1 MPSELLQAA
10 RSLEAQI
17 VADRRHIHAHPE
29 LRYHEFETSKY
40 VQQRLEK
47 LGIGFRVIAGTGVVG
62 LIEGTQPGRTVLLRA
77 DMDALPI
84 TERGGLAFRSQ
95 NEGAMHAC
103 GHDGHTSMLLAAA
116 EVLQKRRDVIKGNV
130 KLMFQPAEEGG
141 GRGGALPM
149 IEEGLMQ
156 SPDVDGAF
164 ALHVDSMVDSGRIG
178 YRAGPFYAAAD
189 RFAITV
195 RGKDGHAARPHT
207 TIDPVVIASH
217 VVTALQS
224 IVSRELAATEV
235 GVVTVGMIKGG
246 EADNVISD
254 TATINGTIRSYTPA
268 SREMM
273 TRRVKEIATGV
284 ASAMRA
290 TAEVDITRGYP
301 AVVNDAGA
309 TELVRAVA
317 GDVAGPGVALEM
329 EPMAVAEDF
338 SRVIELVP
346 GALFC
351 LGVRHP
357 SWTEPRGMHTA
368 TFDLDESA
376 LPLGAAMLAGVALQ
390 FLEKPTLS

>member
-1 MPSELLQAA
+1 MAHELLTSA
-10 RSLEAQI
+10 RALEAQI

-29 LRYHEFETSKY
+29 LRYQEFETSAY

-47 LGIGFRVIAGTGVVG
+47 LGIGYKVIAGTGVVG
-62 LIEGTQPGRTVLLRA
+62 LIEGSRPGKTVLLRA

-84 TERGGLAFRSQ
+84 AERGDLPFKSQ
-95 NEGAMHAC
+95 NNGVMHAC

-116 EVLQKRRDVIKGNV
+116 QLLQGRRDGIKGNV

-149 IEEGLMQ
+149 IEEGLLQ

-164 ALHVDSMVDSGRIG
+164 ALHVDSMLDSGRVG

-189 RFAITV
+189 RFQSTV

-217 VVTALQS
+217 VVTALQT
-224 IVSRELAATEV
+224 IVSRELAPTDV
-235 GVVTVGMIKGG
+235 GVVTVGIIKGG

-273 TRRVKEIATGV
+273 TRRLKEIAIGV
-284 ASAMRA
+284 TSAMRA
-290 TAEVDITRGYP
+290 TADVTLVQGYP

-309 TELVRAVA
+309 TELVRTVA
-317 GDVAGPGVALEM
+317 GEVAGPAAPLEM

-376 LPLGAAMLAGVALQ
+376 LPLGAAMLAGTALR
-390 FLEKPTLS
+390 FLDS

>member
-1 MPSELLQAA
+1 MASELLQAA
-10 RSLEAQI
+10 RALEEQI

-29 LRYHEFETSKY
+29 LRYREFETSQY
-40 VQQRLEK
+40 VQQRLET
-47 LGIGFRVIAGTGVVG
+47 LGIQYKVIAGTGVVG
-62 LIEGTQPGRTVLLRA
+62 LIEGSERGKTVLLRA

-84 TERGGLAFRSQ
+84 TERGDLPFKSQ
-95 NEGAMHAC
+95 NDGVMHAC

-116 EVLQKRRDVIKGNV
+116 RLLQERRDGITGNV

-164 ALHVDSMVDSGRIG
+164 ALHVDSMVDSGRVG

-207 TIDPVVIASH
+207 TVDPVVIAAH
-217 VVTALQS
+217 IVTALQT
-224 IVSRELAATEV
+224 IVSRELSPTDV

-273 TRRVKEIATGV
+273 TRRVGEIASGV
-284 ASAMRA
+284 ARAMRA
-290 TAEVDITRGYP
+290 TAEVDITHGYP

-317 GDVAGPGVALEM
+317 GDIAGPGVALEM

-346 GALFC
+346 GSLFC

-368 TFDLDESA
+368 TFDLDETA
-376 LPLGAAMLAGVALQ
+376 LPLGAAMLAGTALR
-390 FLEKPTLS
+390 FLSS

>member
-1 MPSELLQAA
+1 MLSDLLQAA
-10 RSLEAQI
+10 RALEAQI
-17 VADRRHIHAHPE
+17 IADRRHIHAHPE
-29 LRYHEFETSKY
+29 LRYKEFETSKY
-40 VQQRLEK
+40 VQMRLGE
-47 LGIGFRVIAGTGVVG
+47 LGIEYKVIAGTGVVG
-62 LIEGTQPGRTVLLRA
+62 LVQGTQHGKTVLLRA

-84 TERGGLAFRSQ
+84 TERGESSYKSQ

-116 EVLQKRRDVIKGNV
+116 RLLQERRDGLRGNV

-164 ALHVDSMVDSGRIG
+164 ALHVDSGVDSGRIG

-189 RFAITV
+189 RFAIMV

-207 TIDPVVIASH
+207 AIDPIVIAAQI
-217 VVTALQS
+217 VTALQT
-224 IVSRELAATEV
+224 IVSRELSPTDV
-235 GVVTVGMIKGG
+235 GVVTVGMLKGG

-254 TATINGTIRSYTPA
+254 TATINGTIRSYTAA

-273 TRRVKEIATGV
+273 MRRVGEIASGV
-284 ASAMRA
+284 AAAMRGS
-290 TAEVDITRGYP
+290 AEVSITHGYP
-301 AVVNDAGA
+301 ALVNDAGA
-309 TELVRAVA
+309 TELVRVVA
-317 GDVAGPGVALEM
+317 ADICGSDVPFEM
-329 EPMAVAEDF
+329 APMAVAEDF

-368 TFDLDESA
+368 TFDLDEVA
-376 LPLGAAMLAGVALQ
+376 LPMGAAMLAGTALR
-390 FLEKPTLS
+390 FLDS